1 MIIFDHGYMED
12 ETINNK
18 TNTTRA
24 IVVGR
29 YDKHGLFSLRTGNT
43 KTKAITICRAFPN
56 VTLGVQTLNVMVDPV
71 KEKERKRTA
80 EQAKKQY
87 FENFGKMNIS
97 QSYDNL
103 LELLWYTR
111 LPCFDVKGVTSD
123 KKDEKS
129 VIKRCFWR
137 GKRVDCSEIFVTRPT
152 DRGMCC
158 AFNFDNAEKIFK
170 KTLFTDV
177 VSKLQNNDRNLSFGR
192 AKNR

>member
-1 MIIFDHGYMED
+1 MILFDNRYMED
-12 ETINNK
+12 ETTNNK
-18 TNTTRA
+18 TNVTRA

-29 YDKHGLFSLRTGNT
+29 YDRHGLFSLKTGNS

-56 VTLGVQTLNVMVDPV
+56 VTLGVQTLNVMVDPG
-71 KEKERKRTA
+71 KEKERKGTA

-137 GKRVDCSEIFVTRPT
+137 GKSVDCSQIFVTRPT

-177 VSKLQNNDRNLSFGR
+177 VSKLQNNDRNLSFGG
-192 AKNR
+192 AKKR